1 MYVASDAYV
10 TGRENMM
17 HAWHIDVYERL
28 LEVIFNVHKLFFLQ
42 FKPTSVLLVKHGS
55 NEFIFLF
62 GKDDMN
68 HLCGNRL
75 CLN

>member
-17 HAWHIDVYERL
+17 HAWHIDAYERI

-42 FKPTSVLLVKHGS
+42 FKAY
-55 NEFIFLF
+55 
-62 GKDDMN
+62 
-68 HLCGNRL
+68 
-75 CLN
+75 